1 LTGRCS
7 PVPSRECCSIFL
19 TMASAR
25 LPCCTTFSRSPRS
38 VFINSVISP
47 RLFSF
52 GLASS
57 STSCNSS
64 INSAESA
71 EKLFTKLSGFLISC
85 AIPAVSW
92 PSEASFCV
100 WTSRSCVVRRSSSD
114 FARCA
119 RLHFVEQTDI
129 RDRDHAWS
137 AKISTSSI
145 WFLPNGSTRSR
156 DRNMALRLEVDKF
169 RIGKDVVHISIEIP
183 APARRAT
190 LR

>member
-129 RDRDHAWS
+129 RDRDHRLVGEDFNELDLVFAERLDSLAGQEHGS
-137 AKISTSSI
+137 APRGRQI
-145 WFLPNGSTRSR
+145 P
-156 DRNMALRLEVDKF
+156 DRK
-169 RIGKDVVHISIEIP
+169 G
-183 APARRAT
+183 RRAHID
-190 LR
+190 